1 MGFIAPALLLA
12 MPASAGSYVT
22 VGFDACPHDYQV
34 RSLVAELGSAEAK
47 VRAGAAEALGFL
59 RAYGAGGALARALG
73 DDDAE
78 VRRNAAL
85 SLAWCGGRE
94 ELAPLVRALDD
105 RDWSVRQ
112 AAWVALTNLTGME
125 FPFDALARGALRAE
139 QVVAWRQFVEG
150 VPPDGAP
157 PEVLALLGAA
167 PEGEPDLAA
176 GCAVSASSTYKG
188 PPSLLTDPA
197 ATGYWQTKRVPFPQ
211 HCTVDLGAERT
222 LGCVQIDQFRADFC
236 MTDCDVSV
244 SLDGKVFERVWQASE
259 TPMRLVATFDAAT
272 ARYVRVTSRGS
283 RNPAYP
289 TTFYRVRVYERAP
302 KALAGTAPGH
312 LNIERGLRALGSFGG
327 PDAGSR
333 IAAALDRLLAGR
345 SGDMGMKLAAQAGIR
360 SLGRVGD
367 QGSLAKLGS
376 LLGNAH
382 WARYAADALADSA
395 SGDVARALIDAY
407 PTYARDVAQRKPKT
421 VPPDDRPGFES
432 VDRAYETPHAI
443 ASALSRMP
451 LEDARVV
458 EGLRRIAPLLV
469 ANLPGDFDGAMLYE
483 PEGHEL
489 IVAYLLERAGLRE
502 EVRDVALEALGVK
515 VGPAEA
521 GQGALTPEQRKAL
534 LALGRKAPGGTSV
547 AATWLPALSRPGERT
562 REIVGLL
569 DHANGWVRINA
580 AKTLM
585 FTGERSAVSA
595 IAERL
600 GRSRSEASYGYLGKF
615 LFKVKRREGQDE
627 YNAPSPCWRE
637 AFARALGDLGGS
649 AHAGLLTKLLDDEES
664 VLEVRYAAAVALDCV
679 GGDDAL
685 AALRRAEAAHPFH
698 SVRLVAREALWRRG
712 ITPDEPPPERAVAS
726 VARPSEG
733 EAPGGIVFIKGANEM
748 PNDFQIDIWRQ
759 TYSTTDS
766 GPTYRLGKNLYSLAP
781 AQAGGTVTQ
790 LTEFTDG
797 YVADCETSWD
807 GTRVLFARRGG
818 DADPWWH
825 VFEMNSDG
833 SGLRR
838 LTRGPYHDVQPAY
851 LPDGRIVFSTTRVG
865 LRDEYHGY
873 PATGLAVMG
882 SDGSD
887 IRCIGFNLG
896 RDHEPAVLPDGR
908 IVFSRLDLFYSRLK
922 TEITVQ
928 AAFPDGTK
936 NVTLY
941 GPERRDFWR
950 QVTRDSR
957 ERWWFESPPRHRVLR
972 LTQPQPFGRDRV
984 MCASSGGPVVVGPG
998 RMGERIVPGLKGMAV
1013 TSMYPLDEERVL
1025 CAATKRTFKRSE
1037 IDLGLYM
1044 MDPRTGEMT
1053 LLYNDPATA
1062 EFEPRPLTARRRP
1075 PVLAGAPR
1083 TNSYVARLVCGSAL
1097 TSREALTRERG
1108 RLVRIVEGRPVPSR
1122 HHTHTNSAGQAWK
1135 NHVGTHARVL
1145 GTVPLA
1151 ADGSFYVEVPADRLI
1166 HCQVL
1171 DSDRRVVGNQLVW
1184 MYARPGETR
1193 SCVGCHEAA
1202 DSAPPRRAG
1211 FALSATRPP
1220 LPCLPTGGEFS
1231 YRAKAWK
1238 KGTLPPEVEER
1249 TRTVRAVNF
1258 VGRH

>member
-1 MGFIAPALLLA
+1 MLTTPVAAA
-12 MPASAGSYVT
+12 TSAGSYVT
-22 VGFDACPHDYQV
+22 AGFDACPHDYQV
-34 RSLVAELGSAEAK
+34 RSLVAELGSEEVR
-47 VRAGAAEALGFL
+47 VRAGSAEALGFM
-59 RAYGAGGALARALG
+59 RAYDAAGALARALE
-73 DDDAE
+73 DEDAE

-85 SLAWCGGRE
+85 SLAWCGGRG

-112 AAWVALTNLTGME
+112 AAWVALTNLTGIE
-125 FPFDALARGALRAE
+125 FPFDALARGAARAE
-139 QVVAWRQFVEG
+139 QAAAWRRFAES

-167 PEGEPDLAA
+167 PEGERDIDLAA

-188 PPSLLTDPA
+188 PPSLLTDAA

-211 HCTVDLGAERT
+211 HCTIDLGAERKV
-222 LGCVQIDQFRADFC
+222 GCVQVDQFRADFC
-236 MTDCDVSV
+236 MTDCDISIG
-244 SLDGKVFERVWQASE
+244 LDGKVFDRVWQASE
-259 TPMRLVATFDAAT
+259 TPLRLVATFEEAP

-302 KALAGTAPGH
+302 KAPPGSAPGH
-312 LNIERGLRALGSFGG
+312 FSIERGLRALGSFGG
-327 PDAGSR
+327 PGAGSR
-333 IAAALDRLLAGR
+333 IASALDRMLARR
-345 SGDMGMKLAAQAGIR
+345 SSDTGMKLAVQAGIR
-360 SLGRVGD
+360 GLGRVGD
-367 QGSLAKLGS
+367 HASLAKLGS
-376 LLGNAH
+376 LLGSVH

-395 SGDVARALIDAY
+395 SDDVARALIENY
-407 PTYARDVAQRKPKT
+407 PTCARDVAQRKPKT
-421 VPPDDRPGFES
+421 VPGDDRPGFEA

-451 LEDARVV
+451 LEDARVI

-483 PEGHEL
+483 PEGHGL
-489 IVAYLLERAGLRE
+489 IVAFLLERAGVRK
-502 EVRDVALEALGVK
+502 EVCDVALEALSVK
-515 VGPAEA
+515 VDLTGA
-521 GQGALTPEQRKAL
+521 GQGTLTPEQRKAL
-534 LALGRKAPGGTSV
+534 LALARKGPGGTSV
-547 AATWLPALSRPGERT
+547 AGAWLPALSRPGERT
-562 REIVGLL
+562 REIVALL

-580 AKTLM
+580 AKALM
-585 FTGERSAVSA
+585 FTGEKSAA
-595 IAERL
+595 ARIAEL
-600 GRSRSEASYGYLGKF
+600 LAASRSEASYGYFGGF
-615 LFKVKRREGQDE
+615 LFKTRRRQGQDE
-627 YNAPSPCWRE
+627 YDAPSPCWRE
-637 AFARALGDLGGS
+637 AFARALGGLGG
-649 AHAGLLTKLLDDEES
+649 AEHAGLLVKLLDDEES

-679 GGDDAL
+679 GGDEAL
-685 AALRRAEAAHPFH
+685 AALRRAESAHPFH

-712 ITPDEPPPERAVAS
+712 IAPSEPSRARPAAGPER
-726 VARPSEG
+726 PSG
-733 EAPGGIVFIKGANEM
+733 SGTRSGIVFIKGSNSM

-766 GPTYRLGKNLYSLAP
+766 GPTYRLGKNLYSLVP
-781 AQAGGTVTQ
+781 GQPGGTVTQ
-790 LTEFTDG
+790 LTKFTDG

-807 GTRVLFARRGG
+807 GTRIVFARRGG
-818 DADPWWH
+818 ETDPWWH
-825 VFEMNSDG
+825 IFEMNADG
-833 SGLRR
+833 SGLRQI
-838 LTRGPYHDVQPAY
+838 TRGPYHDVQPAY
-851 LPDGRIVFSTTRVG
+851 LPDGRIVFSTTRTG

-873 PATGLAVMG
+873 PATGLAVMNAA
-882 SDGSD
+882 GSD
-887 IRCIGFNLG
+887 IHCVGFNLG
-896 RDHEPAVLPDGR
+896 RDNEPSVLPDGR
-908 IVFSRLDLFYSRLK
+908 IAFSRLDLFYSRLK

-957 ERWWFESPPRHRVLR
+957 ERWWAESPPRHRVLR

-984 MCASSGGPVVVGPG
+984 MCASTGGPVIVGPG
-998 RMGERIVPGLKGMAV
+998 RGSETFVPNLDGMAV
-1013 TSMYPLDEERVL
+1013 TSMYPLDPERVL

-1037 IDLGLYM
+1037 VDLGLYM
-1044 MDPRTGEMT
+1044 MDPHTGALT
-1053 LLYNDPATA
+1053 LLYNDPSTA
-1062 EFEPRPLTARRRP
+1062 EFEPRPLAPRPPP

-1083 TNSYVARLVCGSAL
+1083 TNAYTARLVCGSAR
-1097 TSREALTRERG
+1097 TSRELLTRERG

-1151 ADGSFYVEVPADRLI
+1151 ADGSFHVEVPADRLI

-1193 SCVGCHEAA
+1193 SCVGCHEMP

-1231 YRAKAWK
+1231 YRAKAWQ
-1238 KGTLPPEVEER
+1238 KGKLLPETEER
-1249 TRTVRAVNF
+1249 TRTVRAGNL